1 MIGND
6 EFMAENRGIL
16 ARFSSA
22 RHFFCD
28 KAERKER
35 KERRLLGPRLSM
47 PFDLLPDCF
56 RCGLDWVGWGQ

>member
-6 EFMAENRGIL
+6 ELMAENRGIL

-28 KAERKER
+28 KAERKKEKR
-35 KERRLLGPRLSM
+35 KKVTRAQA
-47 PFDLLPDCF
+47 FNAI
-56 RCGLDWVGWGQ
+56 